1 MKAAEMTTPD
11 KTQDAAQARPRA
23 RRLGAWLR
31 RLLPLVLLLVALA
44 PFRGPLQAAV
54 KRNLANRPYLL
65 AAMRAAGGDNPAID
79 GLEPANGV
87 QARALAYVA
96 LRNNRPGEGLRWL
109 LQGVTKADP
118 ATLTRFEICRLLVNE
133 MRIAEARN
141 YCRGAV
147 SAALAPTAYYWLS
160 LGIAADEQDGPEAA
174 IAYFDMARTADPSL
188 LSAWERLGRAAFRVE
203 RYSEAV
209 EVYEH
214 LLTVQA
220 RPLADTFYQL
230 GLSYLALDRPDDA
243 RRALEQGLEVYPY
256 QRELHLA
263 LADTARAAGDLA
275 TADAWYAR
283 LLQQRPSDA
292 YAWAA
297 RGEVAMQ
304 RGLAKQAVSYMAEAT
319 SLQPADVGHW
329 LSLATAAAAAGDRRQ
344 AIAAYDEALALR
356 PADVNV
362 LLAAAA
368 FFAQSGQTARAR
380 ALYQQVLALEPGNS
394 VAAAALA
401 APMP

>member
-1 MKAAEMTTPD
+1 MTTPD
-11 KTQDAAQARPRA
+11 KTQHSAFARPRA
-23 RRLGAWLR
+23 RRLGAWLL

-65 AAMRAAGGDNPAID
+65 AAMRAADGANPEIG

-109 LQGVTKADP
+109 LQGATRADP
-118 ATLTRFEICRLLVNE
+118 GTLTRFEICRLLVSE
-133 MRIAEARN
+133 MRVAEARN

-147 SAALAPTAYYWLS
+147 ATAYYWLS
-160 LGIAADEQDGPEAA
+160 QGIAADESGDVAAA
-174 IAYFDMARTADPSL
+174 ITYFDIARMADPDL
-188 LSAWERLGRAAFRVE
+188 LSAWERLGRATFHVE
-203 RYSEAV
+203 RYGEAV

-220 RPLADTFYQL
+220 RPPADTFYQL
-230 GLSYLALDRPDDA
+230 GISYLALDRVDDA
-243 RRALEQGLEVYPY
+243 RAILEQGLEVYPY
-256 QRELHLA
+256 QRELYLA
-263 LADTARAAGDLA
+263 LADTARAVNDLA

-292 YAWAA
+292 YAWAG

-304 RGLAKQAVSYMAEAT
+304 RGLAKQAVIYLEQAT
-319 SLQPADVGHW
+319 SLQPTAIGYW
-329 LSLATAAAAAGDRRQ
+329 LSLAAAAAAAGDQ
-344 AIAAYDEALALR
+344 ARAVAAYEQVLELR
-356 PADVNV
+356 PGDVDV
-362 LLAAAA
+362 LLAAAD
-368 FFAQSGQTARAR
+368 FFAQAGRAARAR
-380 ALYQQVLALEPGNS
+380 ALYEQVLVLEPDNS
-394 VAAAALA
+394 AAAAALT